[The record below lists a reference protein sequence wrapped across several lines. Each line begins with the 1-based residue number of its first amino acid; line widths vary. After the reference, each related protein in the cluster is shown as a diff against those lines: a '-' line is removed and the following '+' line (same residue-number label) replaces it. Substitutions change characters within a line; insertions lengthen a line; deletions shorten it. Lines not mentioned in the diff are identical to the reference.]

1 MGKQILLNTV
11 YNIGIFITLMSAY
24 WGITNSRYEFVAAG
38 VFVAAIFVVLK
49 IKLIKQVKN
58 TIKKQ

>member
-1 MGKQILLNTV
+1 MGKKILLNTL
-11 YNIGIFITLMSAY
+11 YNVGIFITLMTAY

-49 IKLIKQVKN
+49 IKLIKQVKSGV
-58 TIKKQ
+58 KS